1 MSYHLKGAFN
11 SSYSTAT
18 KGEENTAG
26 EGDEGKGSR
35 HVLLVVSVSLD
46 VSGACLR
53 TVDEV
58 LSDDEFS

>member
-1 MSYHLKGAFN
+1 MSYHLKGGHN
-11 SSYSTAT
+11 STAT
-18 KGEENTAG
+18 KGEMDTAG
-26 EGDEGKGSR
+26 EGDDDNLKGSR